1 MRKGQSRAVMPTP
14 EQWAQEK
21 LKHAPARS
29 GEWARRVA
37 RIYCLDIS
45 DDQEGAV
52 TPEDRDAIRRAGAR
66 DSRAS
71 RAAAG
76 LPEHI
81 EDPAAAAQ
89 LAGLMRGTP
98 RPGAQRPA
106 KPRTGTLGGSP
117 ACCRHARSP
126 RYWPSPSVP
135 SAANGGNG
143 DYRRTGSASTPGGKN
158 ATCTP
163 GSTARPHDRPPGSR
177 RLRRVRPGP

>member
-1 MRKGQSRAVMPTP
+1 MPTP

-21 LKHAPARS
+21 LKQAPPRS

-71 RAAAG
+71 RAAAS
-76 LPEHI
+76 LPERI
-81 EDPAAAAQ
+81 EDPAAVAQ

-98 RPGAQRPA
+98 RPGAPRPA
-106 KPRTGTLGGSP
+106 KPRTATLGGSP
-117 ACCRHARSP
+117 RMLPAREVAAILAVPERTVRDKWREWGLQAYRIGKHLRWKERDVHA
-126 RYWPSPSVP
+126 
-135 SAANGGNG
+135 
-143 DYRRTGSASTPGGKN
+143 
-158 ATCTP
+158 
-163 GSTARPHDRPPGSR
+163 GSTARPHDRAPGGR
-177 RLRRVRPGP
+177 RLRRVRLGP

>member
-1 MRKGQSRAVMPTP
+1 MRKRQAPAVMPTP

-21 LKHAPARS
+21 LEQAPSRS

-45 DDQEGAV
+45 GDQEGAV
-52 TPEDRDAIRRAGAR
+52 TPDDREAIRRAGAR

-89 LAGLMRGTP
+89 LAGLMRDTP
-98 RPGAQRPA
+98 RPDARQPA
-106 KPRTGTLGGSP
+106 KPRTGTLGGSNRMLP
-117 ACCRHARSP
+117 AREVAAILAVPERTVRDKWREWGLPAYRIGKHLRWKERDVHAWIDRQ
-126 RYWPSPSVP
+126 
-135 SAANGGNG
+135 SA
-143 DYRRTGSASTPGGKN
+143 
-158 ATCTP
+158 
-163 GSTARPHDRPPGSR
+163 
-177 RLRRVRPGP
+177 

>member
-1 MRKGQSRAVMPTP
+1 MRKCQSRAVVPTP
-14 EQWAQEK
+14 GQWAQEK
-21 LKHAPARS
+21 LKDAPARS

-45 DDQEGAV
+45 GDQEGAV

-66 DSRAS
+66 DSRAF

-76 LPEHI
+76 LPERI
-81 EDPAAAAQ
+81 EDPAAVAQ

-98 RPGAQRPA
+98 RPGARQPA

-117 ACCRHARSP
+117 RMLRHARSP
-126 RYWPSPSVP
+126 RYWPSPSAP
-135 SAANGGNG
+135 SAANSGNG
-143 DYRRTGSASTPGGKN
+143 DYKRTGSASTSGGKN

-163 GSTARPHDRPPGSR
+163 GSTARPQDRPPGGR

>member
-1 MRKGQSRAVMPTP
+1 MRKCQSRAVVPTP

-21 LKHAPARS
+21 LKEAPARS

-45 DDQEGAV
+45 GDQEGAV

-66 DSRAS
+66 DSRAF

-76 LPEHI
+76 LPERI
-81 EDPAAAAQ
+81 EDPAAVAQ

-98 RPGAQRPA
+98 RPGARQPA

-117 ACCRHARSP
+117 RMLPAREVAAILAVPERTVRGKWREWGLQAYRIGKHLRWKERDVHARID
-126 RYWPSPSVP
+126 RQT
-135 SAANGGNG
+135 AGQA
-143 DYRRTGSASTPGGKN
+143 PG
-158 ATCTP
+158 
-163 GSTARPHDRPPGSR
+163 
-177 RLRRVRPGP
+177 